1 MFPVMHR
8 DPFGEMRDLLR
19 QMDDVFNVV
28 DTPRGSTSQAWPGVE
43 WRDAGDELV
52 LQVDVPGMSEKDIA
66 IEATARSLTIRGEK
80 VVEPPKGYTP
90 HRVER
95 SSMKFAR
102 SFSLPTA
109 IDLETVKASARNGVL
124 TVSAAKLPEA
134 RPRQIAIES
143 K

>member
-19 QMDDVFNVV
+19 QMDDVFSVV
-28 DTPRGSTSQAWPGVE
+28 DSPRGGATQAWPGVE

-52 LQVDVPGMSEKDIA
+52 LQVDVPGMSEKDIS

-80 VVEPPKGYTP
+80 VVEPPKGYMP

-102 SFSLPTA
+102 SFALPTA
-109 IDLETVKASARNGVL
+109 IDLEKVKAAAKNGVL
-124 TVSAAKLPEA
+124 TVTAAKLPEA